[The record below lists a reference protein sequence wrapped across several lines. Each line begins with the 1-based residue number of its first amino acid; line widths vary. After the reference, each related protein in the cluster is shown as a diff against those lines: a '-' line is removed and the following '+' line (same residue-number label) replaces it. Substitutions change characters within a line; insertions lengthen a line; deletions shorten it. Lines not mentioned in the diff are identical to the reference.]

1 MRPSTK
7 SSLARTRWAA
17 IATSVAVAVAL
28 TGWLASAAVSL
39 RPYVA
44 RPVDFELRGTSAIA
58 RGAAVSARHLTV
70 LRSRVIETP
79 KRFNL
84 VGLRWRGAR
93 SAKLVLRVRRS
104 GERWGRWTKVPV
116 DTDDAPD
123 RGSREATR
131 LSTSDPVWAGDADEL
146 QYRLEARGPVRALA
160 LHFVNS
166 EGTATALDRL
176 RTRIGHTVS
185 GAVSAVA
192 SVFGGDARAQTGEPE
207 IIRREQWGASACPP
221 RAAPQ
226 YGQVKLA
233 FVHHTVTANDYGPED
248 SAAMVLG
255 ICRYHR
261 NSNGWND
268 IGYQFLVDKYGQ
280 IFEGRAGGID
290 RAVVGAQAQ
299 GYNDQSTGISN
310 LGTYSTTGQTDAGL
324 SALARLLS
332 WKLAL
337 HGVPPQG
344 KVLVRSGGGSL
355 NRYPAGA
362 EVELNTISG
371 HRDADATAC
380 PGDGLYSQLRRLRAM
395 VAPDPRAMATLA
407 LKSLRGRIPYGRKAR
422 LEGSLK
428 GVDGVPQSAQRVR
441 IRAFSPLGTTSTVSE
456 PSTDAQG
463 SFGTA
468 VRLPFNRTLRA
479 EFEGNPVLRPAF
491 SARVPIGVRPRLE
504 ARLAGSGASAL
515 RAGRRVLVTGSVRP
529 RKRFV
534 LLIVDRRKSTGSYR
548 RIAKLEIRA
557 RRGRIR
563 ARYRFAHPGF
573 YRLRLGVDADGRNLS
588 ARSDPIALTVK

>member
-1 MRPSTK
+1 MRPTSH
-7 SSLARTRWAA
+7 SLFRRARWVAFAA
-17 IATSVAVAVAL
+17 SIVVAVAVA
-28 TGWLASAAVSL
+28 GWSASAAISL
-39 RPYVA
+39 RPYVP
-44 RPVDFELRGTSAIA
+44 RPVDFELRGAPA
-58 RGAAVSARHLTV
+58 RAGAEVSARRLTV
-70 LRSRVIETP
+70 LRSRAIAAP

-84 VGLRWRGAR
+84 VGLRWRGAH

-104 GERWGRWTKVPV
+104 GEGWGRWTKVPV
-116 DTDDAPD
+116 DSDDAPD
-123 RGSREATR
+123 RGSRETTR
-131 LSTSDPVWAGDADEL
+131 LATSAPVWAGDADEL
-146 QYRLEARGPVRALA
+146 QYRLSARGPVRALT

-176 RTRIGHTVS
+176 RTRIGHTMS

-192 SVFGGDARAQTGEPE
+192 SVFGGDARAQTGEPG

-233 FVHHTVTANDYGPED
+233 FIHHTVTANDYGPED

-290 RAVVGAQAQ
+290 NAVVGAQAQ
-299 GYNDQSTGISN
+299 GYNDQSTGIAN
-310 LGTYSTTGQTDAGL
+310 LGTFSTVGQTDAGL
-324 SALARLLS
+324 GALARLLS

-380 PGDGLYSQLRRLRAM
+380 PGDGLYSQLSRLRAM
-395 VAPDPRAMATLA
+395 VAPDPRAATTLA
-407 LKSLRGRIPYGRKAR
+407 LESLRGRIQYGRKAQ
-422 LEGSLK
+422 LQGSLR
-428 GVDGVPQSAQRVR
+428 GGDGAPQSALGVR
-441 IRAFSPLGTTSTVSE
+441 IRAFSPVGTASTVSE
-456 PSTDAQG
+456 LATDAQG
-463 SFGTA
+463 SFKA
-468 VRLPFNRTLRA
+468 AIRLPFNRTLRA
-479 EFEGNPVLRPAF
+479 EFEGNPALRPAF
-491 SARVPIGVRPRLE
+491 SARVPIGVRPRLT
-504 ARLAGSGASAL
+504 ARLARSAAGVLPAGA
-515 RAGRRVLVTGSVRP
+515 RVLVTGSVRP

-534 LLIVDRRKSTGSYR
+534 LLIVDRRKSSGSYR
-548 RIAKLEIRA
+548 RIAKLKVRA
-557 RRGRIR
+557 RRGKVRT
-563 ARYRFAHPGF
+563 RYRFTHAGA

-588 ARSDPIALTVK
+588 ARSDPITLTVK